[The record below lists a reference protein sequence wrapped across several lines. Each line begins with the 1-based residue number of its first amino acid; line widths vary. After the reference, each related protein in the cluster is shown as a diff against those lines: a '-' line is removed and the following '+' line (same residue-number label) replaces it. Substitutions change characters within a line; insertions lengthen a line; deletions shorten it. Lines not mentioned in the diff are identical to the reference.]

1 MAFYEFMTFL
11 IVTGKQIG
19 QETHRRYPVD
29 FKLRLVEE
37 AKLSTIRAVANMHGI
52 DRTCIRRWIKQ
63 EDTLRKA
70 ISSGRMFR
78 LEGAGRKPE
87 SHVNVKRENPDQSL
101 IGHPFDQ

>member
-1 MAFYEFMTFL
+1 MAFYQFMTFL

-63 EDTLRKA
+63 EDTLRQA
-70 ISSGRMFR
+70 MSSGRMFR
-78 LEGAGRKPE
+78 LEGAGRKPD
-87 SHVNVKRENPDQSL
+87 SINIKRDPESL
-101 IGHPFDQ
+101 IGHPIDQ